1 MIKFLKY
8 VLAYFCDKEPEA
20 PKVVETKT
28 ERSNSLLLD
37 ISQIQVGNPLCIL
50 AIKNKHRYDNTG
62 SSGMM
67 VMGSLSDHCFD
78 PQMLLTVANSA
89 TADALGKGLAA
100 LFKEHG
106 VNLSVEGNLGN
117 REGNVTT
124 STLVNYLDQ
133 V

>member
-1 MIKFLKY
+1 MIKFLRY

-20 PKVVETKT
+20 PKVVEVKI
-28 ERSNSLLLD
+28 ERSSSKDLD
-37 ISQIQVGNPLCIL
+37 ISQIQVSDPLCII
-50 AIKNKHRYDNTG
+50 AVKNKRPYGNTG

-67 VMGSLSDHCFD
+67 VMGSMSDMCFD
-78 PQMLLTVANSA
+78 PQMLLTVTNSA

-106 VNLSVEGNLGN
+106 VNLSIEGNLSDKK
-117 REGNVTT
+117 ENVTT
-124 STLVNYLDQ
+124 HTMVKYLEQ